1 MTAATHRTARPARGF
16 TLLET
21 LVALAIVAIALVSA
35 LRALGSTALAS
46 AELRDRT
53 LADWVAHDRLAA
65 YRASASFPA
74 TGVHHGRTRQGPLE
88 FQWRERI
95 ASASNRSFRRIDVEV
110 MDTESGH
117 VLARATGYHTRVPP

>member
-1 MTAATHRTARPARGF
+1 MTHPTHRTAKPARGF

-35 LRALGSTALAS
+35 LRAMGSTALAS
-46 AELRDRT
+46 ADLRDRT

-65 YRASASFPA
+65 YRASADFP
-74 TGVHHGRTRQGPLE
+74 TPGVHQGRTQQGALE

-95 ASASNRSFRRIDVEV
+95 ATASNRSFRRIDVDV
-110 MDTESGH
+110 MAAESGH
-117 VLARATGYHTRVPP
+117 VLARATGYITRVPQ